1 MKTVDE
7 QKIIQ
12 GLFERD
18 EAALQEIERCYAS
31 LCRKAAER
39 ILGEE
44 ESAKECWNDLLLDV
58 WKSIPPFEPRSLKA
72 FLLQRIRQI
81 AITRLRK
88 ETARKRGGGELT
100 LALEELEEVATQG
113 GPADELERKELSE
126 AIGRFV
132 KALPEQERKLFLLRY
147 WQLEKPE
154 VIAQRLNLAAGTV
167 NTRLHRIRKSLKEFL
182 KKEGLTE

>member
-7 QKIIQ
+7 QKLIQ

-132 KALPEQERKLFLLRY
+132 KALPEQERTVSPSL
-147 WQLEKPE
+147 
-154 VIAQRLNLAAGTV
+154 LAAGKTGGHCAAPEPCGRYHQRQ
-167 NTRLHRIRKSLKEFL
+167 TSPDPEKT
-182 KKEGLTE
+182 EGIPEKGGTD